1 MKKQKH
7 NSTDKRTR
15 TEAVGSYLWIA
26 GTRTLGI
33 AACFSTI
40 CKHGPFSLV
49 ALGFPQPGIW
59 WEVQTT
65 PVLVQD
71 RYRIVRR
78 LLS

>member
-1 MKKQKH
+1 MKKQEH

-33 AACFSTI
+33 
-40 CKHGPFSLV
+40 
-49 ALGFPQPGIW
+49 W

-78 LLS
+78 LLF

>member
-1 MKKQKH
+1 MKKQEH

-40 CKHGPFSLV
+40 CKHGPLFANGSRVSSAWDMVGGSDNSCFGSGPL
-49 ALGFPQPGIW
+49 
-59 WEVQTT
+59 
-65 PVLVQD
+65 
-71 RYRIVRR
+71 
-78 LLS
+78 